1 MKTAAAHAFA
11 EPRMQRH
18 RTAALLALAVAGLA
32 CHGGLATST
41 AGGTGTQPDTGVPPD
56 GDAAT
61 CDFHGSYEY
70 GAIGGRR
77 ARRRPIF
84 LSPGNQ
90 YTHTRTAL
98 LADAGAALSCS
109 PAMPPCGSDDVIT
122 AYDVEVH
129 DLPAADV
136 QDALAQAAPPLY
148 GVDTRPSDGSV
159 FEFKRADGRGFL
171 VGAPCAGATPCVA
184 IPAGIERVRQALG
197 KSRHATAP
205 RVRVRCPP
213 RAVVD

>member
-1 MKTAAAHAFA
+1 
-11 EPRMQRH
+11 MQPH
-18 RTAALLALAVAGLA
+18 RTAALLTLAVAGLA
-32 CHGGLATST
+32 CRGPST
-41 AGGTGTQPDTGVPPD
+41 CGNCPGGTGTQPDTGLPFD
-56 GDAAT
+56 GGGGT

-77 ARRRPIF
+77 TTVDRSF

-98 LADAGAALSCS
+98 VADAGAALSCS
-109 PAMPPCGSDDVIT
+109 PPMPSCGSLDVIT

-136 QDALAQAAPPLY
+136 QEALAQATPPLY
-148 GVDTRPSDGSV
+148 GLDTRPSDGSV

-171 VGAPCAGATPCVA
+171 VGEPCADAVPSCVA
-184 IPAGIERVRQALG
+184 ISAGIERVRRRLQDLDTQQLLASECAAL
-197 KSRHATAP
+197 RAP
-205 RVRVRCPP
+205 
-213 RAVVD
+213 